1 MEPPDLPDK
10 PAASRSSAFRR
21 RAMSTLVLW
30 VIIAGALALQSSML
44 FAVVIVLIGTL
55 AFIEFL
61 GLLKLEGSPG
71 WAGIRWGLTVL
82 AACYLGAV
90 AMHCKNSV
98 IISPEDS
105 DSFLL
110 LLTDSL
116 CLPAVVIITTF
127 LLLFHPIN
135 GNGTKDMF
143 FGVVFGFVYTVILS
157 SFLLRVLY
165 IEGDY
170 GNDYLIRKYGS
181 GMGFSGQYYLLFLLV
196 VTKFSDMGGYI
207 VGSLIGRHK
216 MIPHISPGKTW
227 EGFTFGCLVFSV
239 AGGCAVYAL
248 FGEHM
253 PLLNWTHVIIL
264 GFLLGILAVVGDL
277 AESIVKRCLA
287 RKDSGQVLPGIGGVL
302 DLVDSILFTA
312 PVLFL
317 YLIALS

>member
-1 MEPPDLPDK
+1 
-10 PAASRSSAFRR
+10 
-21 RAMSTLVLW
+21 MSTLILW
-30 VIIAGALALQSSML
+30 VVIAGALALQSSQL
-44 FAVVIVLIGTL
+44 FSVAIVLIGVLT
-55 AFIEFL
+55 FIEFL
-61 GLLKLEGSPG
+61 GLLNLEETPG
-71 WAGIRWGLTVL
+71 WAGVRWSLTLL
-82 AACYLGAV
+82 AAFYLGSV
-90 AMHCKNSV
+90 AMLCAKG
-98 IISPEDS
+98 E
-105 DSFLL
+105 FGMLL
-110 LLTDSL
+110 LLDSS
-116 CLPAVVIITTF
+116 CLAAVVIITTV
-127 LLLFHPIN
+127 LLLFHPVD
-135 GNGTKDMF
+135 GKGTKDMF
-143 FGVVFGFVYTVILS
+143 FGAVFGFVYTVILS

-165 IEGDY
+165 LSAGD
-170 GNDYLIRKYGS
+170 NGS
-181 GMGFSGQYYLLFLLV
+181 GVAGQYYILFLLV
-196 VTKFSDMGGYI
+196 GTKFSDMGGYI

-287 RKDSGQVLPGIGGVL
+287 RKDSGQVLPGIGGLL

-317 YLIALS
+317 YLKALS